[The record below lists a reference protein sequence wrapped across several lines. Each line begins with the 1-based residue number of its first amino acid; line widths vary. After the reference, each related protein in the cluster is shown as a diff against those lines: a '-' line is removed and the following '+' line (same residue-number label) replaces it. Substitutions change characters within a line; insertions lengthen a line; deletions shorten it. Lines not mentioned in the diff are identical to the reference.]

1 MDSVIMRMCY
11 TLKCDFIFLMHYS
24 ILLILLKLNC
34 YWLLTITITMVNDTL
49 RMMQTNH
56 ANAERILTQM
66 KEGEVFELGGKT
78 FTKWAGLV
86 VAPDMEAVEW
96 MKANVDAEFFNKY
109 VVRIMDASP
118 ERFTMKIKY

>member
-1 MDSVIMRMCY
+1 M
-11 TLKCDFIFLMHYS
+11 T
-24 ILLILLKLNC
+24 
-34 YWLLTITITMVNDTL
+34 
-49 RMMQTNH
+49 QTTKQPV
-56 ANAERILTQM
+56 ANAERIFMQL
-66 KEGEVFELGGKT
+66 KESEVFELGGKT
-78 FTKWAGLV
+78 FTKWAGLL

>member
-1 MDSVIMRMCY
+1 M
-11 TLKCDFIFLMHYS
+11 T
-24 ILLILLKLNC
+24 
-34 YWLLTITITMVNDTL
+34 
-49 RMMQTNH
+49 QTTKQPV
-56 ANAERILTQM
+56 ANAERIFMQL
-66 KEGEVFELGGKT
+66 KESDVIELNGKT

-118 ERFTMKIKY
+118 ERFSQK